1 MKKERFIGLVI
12 LTKTEDLGWIAILRR
27 RGWFSIEKIASQH
40 FQGVCQ
46 VTVNGK
52 CKEGESPIE
61 ALVRKMKEGFGLEFC
76 KEFDLSTFHNR
87 CVELNQKETNR
98 KMVITYGI
106 IIPFELVLK
115 IRIDNPFDRLEKLMK
130 KQAFSD
136 HIRKVNEADKEKGI
150 QNMNMIA
157 MFPDEKKAVLSAFEK
172 LT

>member
-1 MKKERFIGLVI
+1 
-12 LTKTEDLGWIAILRR
+12 
-27 RGWFSIEKIASQH
+27 
-40 FQGVCQ
+40 
-46 VTVNGK
+46 
-52 CKEGESPIE
+52 
-61 ALVRKMKEGFGLEFC
+61 MKEGFGLEFC